1 MAFKLLLFFQE
12 VKLTL
17 CISHFVNYSQLL
29 SFEHITCTRNIHF
42 RNQVTKKK
50 KKNSYI
56 FLEIYL
62 ERALN

>member
-50 KKNSYI
+50 KNSYI